1 MLSYKNTAKEL
12 KESKTKTAILPIGSI
27 EQHSS
32 HLPMG
37 TDYFVVKELS
47 ERVAERIDA
56 YLLPPIPVSTCYEH
70 KGTKGTTWM
79 RPETFSRMVQD
90 IVLSLKHG
98 GFNKVIIM
106 LGHGGIFIAGPCVRE
121 LNALNDDL
129 EVIFINPPNDEK
141 IQSVLEGDSGIHA
154 GEKETSCV
162 LAIDETLVNKE
173 LMMEND
179 FVPDCPRE
187 FLNYIPLPEL
197 SKTGVWGKSS
207 LATKEKGEKV
217 MELAVEYCLDYIGK
231 AFKYTKSK
239 VW

>member
-1 MLSYKNTAKEL
+1 MLSYLNTAKEV
-12 KESKTKTAILPIGSI
+12 KESGIKTAILPVGSI

-32 HLPMG
+32 HLPLG
-37 TDYFVVKELS
+37 TDYLVVKELS
-47 ERVAERIDA
+47 ERVAKKIDA
-56 YLLPPIPVSTCYEH
+56 YLLPPIPISTCYEH

-90 IVLSLKHG
+90 IVLSLKYS
-98 GFNKVIIM
+98 GFNRVIIM

-121 LNALNDDL
+121 LNAMYDDL
-129 EVIFINPPNDEK
+129 EVIFINPPSSEK
-141 IQSVLEGDSGIHA
+141 INSVFVGDNGIHA

-162 LAIDETLVNKE
+162 LAIDEDLVNKE

-187 FLNYIPLPEL
+187 FLNYAPLPVI

-207 LATKEKGEKV
+207 LATKEKGEKCF
-217 MELAVEYCLDYIGK
+217 ELMTEYCLEYIEK
-231 AFKYTKSK
+231 AFKYTQSK
-239 VW
+239 AW